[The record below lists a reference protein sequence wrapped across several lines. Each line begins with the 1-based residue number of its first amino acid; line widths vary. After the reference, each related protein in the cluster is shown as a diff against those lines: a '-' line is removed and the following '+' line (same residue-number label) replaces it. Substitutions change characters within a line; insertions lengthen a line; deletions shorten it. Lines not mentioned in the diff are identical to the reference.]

1 MKNIICRVGA
11 AALTTV
17 AFLALSG
24 VASADSS
31 TNLTIIGTSDVTD
44 SGLFQNV
51 IAPQFKAAYPQF
63 NIQYFGTASGTAI
76 TDAETGAGVSGG
88 ASVLLAHTPSL
99 ENQFVASGYSYN
111 DQPGY
116 SVFRE
121 DFVLAGPASDPA
133 HDSTQAP
140 NNIAQA
146 FVNVANTGY
155 DAEGG
160 HPAVTFVSRG
170 LTAGVATGTTL
181 APDATVEEHAIWAL
195 IDSSG
200 MRPSTLTLCTVSAAN
215 GGGETPVATNLGFT
229 DGALCSTLPT
239 ADQSNGL
246 PSGAGLPDWY
256 VTTGASQDQNV
267 IDANACTTGTDG
279 IESPANTCYAFTD
292 RGTFDWLSSG
302 TDPAG
307 KITNLGIV
315 TRNNSASAPGG
326 QYALIDYFH
335 AYVINQ
341 SKVQSATGSKTA
353 LVDLTAAQDLIALLT
368 SPAFQASLQNYLVTA
383 STTTGFLTPASPLDA
398 GGAPFVGDA
407 SPIISASGFPIGTST
422 NPVGSVKYGT
432 SVRVT
437 GTVANPEPGYAA
449 LGAQPINIDE
459 IEGGIPVP
467 VAEGL
472 TNATGGYSI
481 RFSPTTS
488 GQYEVET
495 DPMTQVENATLS
507 PQFIDTLSQATSTLT
522 AINVTGSPAAKA
534 IGFKKVKLAAVSK
547 KAKTDKVTVTVNLS
561 PAPGLKGATV
571 ALRALDLKTGKSRKI
586 GHVSVKAGKTTCT
599 VTGKLNV
606 KTKYVLQLAYT
617 QSGQKSLYSVIRTVT
632 SK

>member
-1 MKNIICRVGA
+1 MKNIICRVAA

-24 VASADSS
+24 VASADSP
-31 TNLTIIGTSDVTD
+31 TTLTIIGTSDVSD

-51 IAPQFKAAYPQF
+51 IGPQFKAAYPQF

-76 TDAETGAGVSGG
+76 SDAETGAAVSGG
-88 ASVLLAHTPSL
+88 GSVLLVHAASL

-116 SVFRE
+116 SVFRN
-121 DFVLAGPASDPA
+121 DFVLAGPTSDPA

-146 FVNVANTGY
+146 FVNIANAGN
-155 DAEGG
+155 DGEAGQ
-160 HPAVTFVSRG
+160 PAVTFVSRG
-170 LTAGVATGTTL
+170 GTPGT
-181 APDATVEEHAIWAL
+181 TVEEHAIWAL

-200 MRPSTLTLCTVSAAN
+200 LRPSTLTLCTVSPQN
-215 GGGETPVATNLGFT
+215 GGGETPVASNIGFT
-229 DGALCSTLPT
+229 NGAACSDLPG
-239 ADQSNGL
+239 ADQASGL

-256 VTTGASQDQNV
+256 VTTGANQGANV
-267 IDANACTTGTDG
+267 LDANACTSGANG
-279 IESPANTCYAFTD
+279 IKSPANTCYVFTD
-292 RGTFDWLSSG
+292 RGTYDWLSTG

-307 KITNLGIV
+307 QIKNLGIV

-326 QYALIDYFH
+326 QYALINYFH
-335 AYVINQ
+335 AYIINQ
-341 SKVQSATGSKTA
+341 AKVQAATGSKA
-353 LVDLTAAQDLIALLT
+353 AVVNLTAAQDLITLLT
-368 SPAFQASLQNYLVTA
+368 SPGFQASLQNYLA
-383 STTTGFLTPASPLDA
+383 TTGATTSNLTPASTLDA
-398 GGAPFVGDA
+398 GGAPFIGDA
-407 SPIISASGFPIGTST
+407 APIISASGFPLGNAN
-422 NPVGSVKYGT
+422 NPAGSVNYGS
-432 SVRVT
+432 SVKVT
-437 GTVANPEPGYAA
+437 GTVTNPQPGYAV

-459 IEGGIPVP
+459 IVGGIPVP

-472 TNATGGYSI
+472 TGANGGYSI
-481 RFSPTTS
+481 KFSPKTS

-507 PQFIDTLSQATSTLT
+507 PQFIDTLSEGTSALY

-534 IGFKKVKLAAVSK
+534 IRFKKVKLAAVRK
-547 KAKTDKVTVTVNLS
+547 KAKTDKLTVTVNLS
-561 PAPGLKGATV
+561 PAPRLKGATV
-571 ALRALDLKTGKSRKI
+571 ALRALNLKTGKSKKI
-586 GHVSVKAGKTTCT
+586 GHVSVKAGKATCT

-617 QSGQKSLYSVIRTVT
+617 QRGQKSLYSALKTV
-632 SK
+632 SAK